1 MWIDQ
6 LYAPGLHLP
15 CQEKVIESY
24 PAFVD
29 DGNPVIH
36 TITHPMDKISAYWG
50 KIRLSTL
57 LILVLAGCDME
68 QPAGE
73 ATSSEPVSI
82 HSDTYVDVS
91 KEPLSKDLFGKV
103 ASLPETPH
111 PHWVWIAD
119 FAASSMPDGRAYLYD
134 GDTARL
140 LGALN
145 TGYSFN
151 ALNIPGHYREI
162 YSAETYYARTTRGKR
177 TDVVSIYDPFKLSFV
192 AEIEIPAKRASTI
205 PRLAD
210 SALTDDDRFMAV
222 FNLTPA
228 ASLSIVD
235 LEQRRFAGEII
246 TPGCT
251 MAYAAGERRFFAL
264 CSDGSLL
271 LIDITDEGTQ
281 GSAQKSEP
289 FFNALEDPILE
300 TGVRHG
306 DTWYFMSVL
315 GKVHPVDISAA
326 GPVFADTWWYLD
338 EEQREANWRIGGM
351 QPVTLHNAGQ
361 RLYILL
367 HQGDFFSYEAPG
379 TEIWVYD
386 LATHE
391 RTSRIKTNHPSSA
404 IAVSQDDSPLL
415 YTITEDLSSL
425 DIYNATSGKY
435 LRSANELGIVP
446 SLIQPLP
453 LP

>member
-1 MWIDQ
+1 
-6 LYAPGLHLP
+6 
-15 CQEKVIESY
+15 
-24 PAFVD
+24 
-29 DGNPVIH
+29 
-36 TITHPMDKISAYWG
+36 MDKISVSWS
-50 KIRLSTL
+50 KVRLFTL
-57 LILVLAGCDME
+57 LLLLTGCDSD

-73 ATSSEPVSI
+73 STPVATASVDSSA
-82 HSDTYVDVS
+82 YVDVS

-103 ASLPETPH
+103 AELPETAH

-119 FAASSMPDGRAYLYD
+119 FAASSMPDGRAYIYD

-177 TDVVSIYDPFKLSFV
+177 TDVVSIYDPFKLVPV
-192 AEIEIPAKRASTI
+192 AEIEIPPKRVSTI

-210 SALTDDDRFMAV
+210 SALTDNDRFMAV

-228 ASLSIVD
+228 SSLSIVD
-235 LEQRRFAGEII
+235 LEQRRFAGEIMI
-246 TPGCT
+246 PGCA
-251 MAYAAGERRFFAL
+251 MAYSAGDRRLFSL

-271 LIDITDEGTQ
+271 LINLTDDGT
-281 GSAQKSEP
+281 AATVEKSEP
-289 FFNALEDPILE
+289 FFDVHKDPILE

-315 GKVHPVDISAA
+315 GKVYPVEFSTA

-338 EEQREANWRIGGM
+338 EKQREANWRIGGM
-351 QPVTLHNAGQ
+351 QPVALNNAGQ

-386 LATHE
+386 PATHK
-391 RTSRIKTNHPSSA
+391 RISRIKTNHASSA
-404 IAVSQDDSPLL
+404 IAVSQDDNPLL

-425 DIYNATSGKY
+425 DIYDATSGKY
-435 LRSANELGIVP
+435 LRSADELGIVP
-446 SLIQPLP
+446 SLIQPVRLP
-453 LP
+453 